1 MKKFSIL
8 GLCLVAGLT
17 MSAQMDL
24 VKDVE
29 RAVKAKEMNIYE
41 FDYSTVSAN
50 VDAMLTN
57 EESMN
62 NSKTWYVAGLA
73 KFADYQSQLAKSSL
87 GQTMDSKNMAKA
99 LVDGYDYM
107 FKALSL
113 DTIVDD
119 KGKVK
124 TKESKKIV
132 NAIVDNYQNLFGVGG
147 EMLNANE
154 YQLTYNALN
163 YYLNLPQDNRFASK
177 LKDNVNTEYIKYA
190 YYYRAF
196 AAVFIEKYEQ
206 AWQDSQ
212 KAIEL
217 GVEDKVLY
225 DVALNSALALQ
236 DMDKVLFISEKAHQI
251 YGKEDLNYVKN
262 IVEAYV
268 FKNEYAK
275 AKEFVNQLITAEPD
289 NAEYVMMLAEIYNKE
304 GNKAD
309 AIATYRKATQV
320 DPYSAVAHL
329 NLGLSLLESVTEIE
343 LNASAADEARV
354 RKEVTLPMINEAIS
368 ALETAYKLDE
378 VNMGRAKNALIEIY
392 RQLGD
397 VENEERAKNL

>member
-1 MKKFSIL
+1 MNF
-8 GLCLVAGLT
+8 G
-17 MSAQMDL
+17 DL
-24 VKDVE
+24 WK
-29 RAVKAKEMNIYE
+29 M
-41 FDYSTVSAN
+41 
-50 VDAMLTN
+50 
-57 EESMN
+57 
-62 NSKTWYVAGLA
+62 
-73 KFADYQSQLAKSSL
+73 
-87 GQTMDSKNMAKA
+87 
-99 LVDGYDYM
+99 
-107 FKALSL
+107 
-113 DTIVDD
+113 
-119 KGKVK
+119 
-124 TKESKKIV
+124 
-132 NAIVDNYQNLFGVGG
+132 
-147 EMLNANE
+147 
-154 YQLTYNALN
+154 
-163 YYLNLPQDNRFASK
+163 
-177 LKDNVNTEYIKYA
+177 
-190 YYYRAF
+190 
-196 AAVFIEKYEQ
+196 
-206 AWQDSQ
+206 
-212 KAIEL
+212 
-217 GVEDKVLY
+217 
-225 DVALNSALALQ
+225 
-236 DMDKVLFISEKAHQI
+236 VLFISEKAHQI